1 MTIYAYIVIHEEITV
16 RFALKLKRFRA
27 LHTVIADDLGTL
39 DTGASERA
47 IVRYDP
53 SFLTPQKGTI
63 GRLGVGR

>member
-1 MTIYAYIVIHEEITV
+1 MCTET
-16 RFALKLKRFRA
+16 KSFRA